1 MLLALILQCNQER
14 LEWQKENKEE
24 KTLYGQ
30 RQQQST
36 NEERMVPNH
45 YHYGPTLI
53 VTPLSLLSQ
62 WKEEIE
68 TKTNLSYMVCYNGDS
83 SLLLSSKKTMSS
95 HMQQHNIQPPQDMN
109 HVHVVL
115 TTYGTMQVEYQKQ
128 QQQNNKKKQKDESSH
143 GRSFLSL
150 SSSSSSYYYGILDQS
165 FLRCILDEGH
175 VIKNPNTIVAK
186 ACCTIKAYYRWI
198 VTGTIIHNN
207 LNDVYSLLRFLQHE
221 PWCETRF
228 WKMAINN
235 TNNNN
240 EMNQT
245 HYNNNNNENDHNHN
259 NNNKDEQNEKQT
271 KADQG
276 GTIHD
281 ESSTGSM
288 MVALGRVRRLLN
300 PLMLRRTKDSLTA
313 NG

>member
-14 LEWQKENKEE
+14 LEWQKTEEE
-24 KTLYGQ
+24 KTIYG

-45 YHYGPTLI
+45 HHGPTLV

-95 HMQQHNIQPPQDMN
+95 HQQPQDMN

-115 TTYGTMQVEYQKQ
+115 TTYGTVQVEYQKQ
-128 QQQNNKKKQKDESSH
+128 QQQNNNNKKKQKDESSH
-143 GRSFLSL
+143 GRSFLS

-175 VIKNPNTIVAK
+175 AIKNPNTIVAK
-186 ACCTIKAYYRWI
+186 ACCAIKAPYRWI
-198 VTGTIIHNN
+198 VTGTIIHNSV
-207 LNDVYSLLRFLQHE
+207 NDVYSLLRFLQHE

-228 WKMAINN
+228 WKMAI
-235 TNNNN
+235 TN

-245 HYNNNNNENDHNHN
+245 HYNDKDDNNENDDNNN
-259 NNNKDEQNEKQT
+259 NNNKDEQNGEQT
-271 KADQG
+271 KGDQG
-276 GTIHD
+276 GTVHD
-281 ESSTGSM
+281 ESTGM

-313 NG
+313 DG